1 MHAQIEVSI
10 MKDLKNF
17 DISFIG
23 LKDGMHQ
30 FDYNID
36 KEFFDFFNYEEFYN
50 SNVNVSLS
58 FLKKPT
64 LFELT
69 FTFSGNVEVACDI
82 SNELFQQ
89 PIETEMFLIVKF
101 GDEFNN
107 ENEELLI
114 IPHSDY
120 KLNIAQ
126 YIYEAIVL
134 AVPIKKVHPGVEDGT
149 LKSEILDKLDEF
161 KIKDNNT
168 EENHLDVDSNAID
181 PRWNKLKSILIE
193 KNKSNGT
200 S

>member
-23 LKDGMHQ
+23 LKDGIHQ

>member
-1 MHAQIEVSI
+1 
-10 MKDLKNF
+10 MKDLKKF

-23 LKDGMHQ
+23 LKDGVHQ
-30 FDYNID
+30 FDYNIG

-64 LFELT
+64 LFELN
-69 FTFSGNVEVACDI
+69 FTFSGSLEVACDI
-82 SNELFQQ
+82 TNELYQQ
-89 PIETEMFLIVKF
+89 PIEDTMFLIVKF

-107 ENEELLI
+107 ENDELLI

-149 LKSEILDKLDEF
+149 LKSEILDKLNEF

-168 EENHLDVDSNAID
+168 EENHLDVDSNNID

>member
-1 MHAQIEVSI
+1 

-23 LKDGMHQ
+23 LKDGVHQ
-30 FDYNID
+30 FDYNIS

-50 SNVNVSLS
+50 SNINVSLS

-64 LFELT
+64 LFELS
-69 FTFSGNVEVACDI
+69 FEFSGSLEVACDI
-82 SNELFQQ
+82 TNELFQQ
-89 PIETEMFLIVKF
+89 PIETNIFLIVKF

-107 ENEELLI
+107 ENDELLI

-134 AVPIKKVHPGVEDGT
+134 AVPIKKVHPGVENGT
-149 LKSEILDKLDEF
+149 LKSDILDKLDEL
-161 KIKDNNT
+161 KIKDNNI
-168 EENHLDVDSNAID
+168 EENHLDVDSEDID

>member
-1 MHAQIEVSI
+1 LHAQIEVSI